1 MNRGAIHRPADV
13 MVLFVCVGAT
23 AFVLG
28 MDVQRQTIPEPA
40 QCEPGTVTS
49 VRWPDGKLDCYYERL
64 DWRRP
69 IEKRRAR

>member
-13 MVLFVCVGAT
+13 MVLIVCLLAT

-28 MDVQRQTIPEPA
+28 MDAGKAAPEPE
-40 QCEPGTVTS
+40 CKPGFVTS
-49 VRWPDGKLDCYYERL
+49 ERWPDGKLDCHYERT

>member
-1 MNRGAIHRPADV
+1 MNRGTIHRPADV
-13 MVLFVCVGAT
+13 MVLFVCLFAT

-40 QCEPGTVTS
+40 QCEPGFVTS
-49 VRWPDGKLDCYYERL
+49 TRKPDGTLDCFYERL

-69 IEKRRAR
+69 IEKRRVR